1 MRAGDNGVAKL
12 VLGKL
17 KSIPLS
23 PLLKRLR
30 KEKKSVRTSEV
41 CLFIDL
47 YNLFIYNRAYSCFDS
62 FFVLVLL
69 FSFLSSFPLLPSLS
83 CLFLLLFFFPLRLRH
98 DIHSLPTQWKEGRVG
113 PVRVVGSFTVYMYVY
128 GGSRY
133 HQQRMACLGGRR
145 TLGVDGLME
154 S

>member
-1 MRAGDNGVAKL
+1 MRRKMGWWFSINNITFKVCIYAMRAGDNGVAKL

-98 DIHSLPTQWKEGRVG
+98 DIHSLPTQWKEGTRWSG
-113 PVRVVGSFTVYMYVY
+113 PGCRLFHRLHV
-128 GGSRY
+128 
-133 HQQRMACLGGRR
+133 
-145 TLGVDGLME
+145 
-154 S
+154 